1 MLDGVGDVGQSLAG
15 SLQPRH
21 RPRSLLLQATIDA
34 VPQAVDE
41 GQRHSGQSIARRATC
56 DDRVRAGWGRPP
68 YRLPRQTE
76 GTQPSGDSC
85 SSDGCCKGAGS
96 SDWFG
101 PLKPEQIFG
110 PSR

>member
-56 DDRVRAGWGRPP
+56 DDRVRAGGGRPP
-68 YRLPRQTE
+68 YRLPRQTVV
-76 GTQPSGDSC
+76 GWLLHT
-85 SSDGCCKGAGS
+85 GAGP

-101 PLKPEQIFG
+101 ALKPEQI
-110 PSR
+110 SDRR